1 MKSIKYIISA
11 AVAGVMLTACDNDI
25 ENIPV
30 EEVLP
35 PYTYAPLYYQ
45 NLRDYKS
52 SDHEIAFGWVADYA
66 KRNSMAT
73 SFLGLPDSLD
83 ICSLWGGI
91 PTDPDVLADMKWVQ
105 KTKGTKMVGVA
116 ITRIDSETS
125 EKEFKQF
132 YDQAREALS
141 NASTPEE
148 REEAEAMVRR
158 SFEMYAEYFL
168 DQVFENG
175 LDGFDCDYE
184 PEGDYLS
191 GDNFRYF
198 YMHLAKY
205 LGPNP
210 DQTKEERLELIRERY
225 GDEMAN
231 QPGVCDKLLNID
243 QTSTSLPDLA
253 PYSNYCFL
261 QAYGGGTGAGS
272 WPDEKVV
279 YCCNMGDNW
288 QTPLNEMYTQARYKP
303 ANGKRK
309 GGFGAFFLHR
319 NYRTTE
325 TNIEPYYHFR
335 RCIQIQNPAI
345 Y

>member
-1 MKSIKYIISA
+1 
-11 AVAGVMLTACDNDI
+11 
-25 ENIPV
+25 
-30 EEVLP
+30 
-35 PYTYAPLYYQ
+35 
-45 NLRDYKS
+45 
-52 SDHEIAFGWVADYA
+52 
-66 KRNSMAT
+66 MAT

-91 PTDPDVLADMKWVQ
+91 PSDPEVFADMRFVQ
-105 KTKGTKMVGVA
+105 KTKGTKMVAVA

-125 EKEFKQF
+125 EKPFKQY
-132 YDQAREALS
+132 YDEARANGNQDS
-141 NASTPEE
+141 IYRA
-148 REEAEAMVRR
+148 
-158 SFEMYAEYFL
+158 FELYAEYFL
-168 DQVFENG
+168 DQVFEND

-198 YMHLAKY
+198 FMYMAKY

-210 DQTKEERLELIRERY
+210 DQTKEERLELIRQRY
-225 GDEMAN
+225 GDAIAN
-231 QPGVCDKLLNID
+231 QPGVCDKMLNID
-243 QTSTSLPDLA
+243 QTSTSLSDLA

-261 QAYGGGTGAGS
+261 QAYGGGTGAGQ

-288 QTPLNEMYTQARYKP
+288 NTPLNEMYNQARYKP
-303 ANGKRK
+303 ASGKRK

-325 TNIEPYYHFR
+325 TNLEPYYHFR
-335 RCIQIQNPAI
+335 RCIQILNPAI

>member
-1 MKSIKYIISA
+1 MKLIKYILPM
-11 AVAGVMLTACDNDI
+11 VAMGGFFTSCDDV
-25 ENIPV
+25 EAYSP
-30 EEVLP
+30 EEVNP
-35 PYTYAPLYYQ
+35 PFTYSPLYYQ
-45 NLRDYKS
+45 NLRDYKA

-91 PTDPDVLADMKWVQ
+91 PSDPEVFADMRFVQ
-105 KTKGTKMVGVA
+105 KTKGTKMVAVA

-125 EKEFKQF
+125 EKPFKQY
-132 YDQAREALS
+132 YDEARANGNQDS
-141 NASTPEE
+141 IYRA
-148 REEAEAMVRR
+148 
-158 SFEMYAEYFL
+158 FELYAEYFL
-168 DQVFENG
+168 DQVFEND

-198 YMHLAKY
+198 FMYMAKY

-210 DQTKEERLELIRERY
+210 DQTKEERLELIRQRY
-225 GDEMAN
+225 GDAIAN
-231 QPGVCDKLLNID
+231 QPGVCDKMLNID
-243 QTSTSLPDLA
+243 QTSTSLSDLA

-261 QAYGGGTGAGS
+261 QAYGGGTGAGQ

-288 QTPLNEMYTQARYKP
+288 NTPLNEMYNQARYKP
-303 ANGKRK
+303 ASGKRK

-325 TNIEPYYHFR
+325 TNLEPYYHFR

>member
-1 MKSIKYIISA
+1 MKIFKYILPM
-11 AVAGVMLTACDNDI
+11 VAMGSLFTSCDDI
-25 ENIPV
+25 ESISP
-30 EEVLP
+30 EEVNP
-35 PYTYAPLYYQ
+35 PFTYSPLYYQ
-45 NLRDYKS
+45 NLRDYKN

-91 PTDPDVLADMKWVQ
+91 PTDPEVFADMRFVQ
-105 KTKGTKMVGVA
+105 KTKGTKMVAVA

-125 EKEFKQF
+125 EKPFKQY
-132 YDQAREALS
+132 YDEARANGNQDS
-141 NASTPEE
+141 IHRA
-148 REEAEAMVRR
+148 
-158 SFEMYAEYFL
+158 FEMYAEYFL
-168 DQVFENG
+168 DQVFDND

-198 YMHLAKY
+198 FMYMAQY

-210 DQTKEERLELIRERY
+210 DQTKEERRELIRKRY
-225 GDEMAN
+225 GDAIADA
-231 QPGVCDKLLNID
+231 PGACDKMLNID
-243 QTSTSLPDLA
+243 QTSTSLSDLA
-253 PYSNYCFL
+253 DYSNYCFL
-261 QAYGGGTGAGS
+261 QAYGGGTGAGA

-288 QTPLNEMYTQARYKP
+288 NTPLNEMYNQARYKP
-303 ANGKRK
+303 ASGKRK

-325 TNIEPYYHFR
+325 TNLEPYYHFR

>member
-1 MKSIKYIISA
+1 MKLFKYILPM
-11 AVAGVMLTACDNDI
+11 VAMGGMFTACDDI
-25 ENIPV
+25 ESISP
-30 EEVLP
+30 EVINP
-35 PYTYAPLYYQ
+35 PYTYSDLYYQ
-45 NLRDYKS
+45 SLRDYKD
-52 SDHEIAFGWVADYA
+52 SDHEIAFGWVAQYA
-66 KRNSMAT
+66 HRNSMAT

-91 PTDPDVLADMKWVQ
+91 PVDPDVLADMRFVQ
-105 KTKGTKMVGVA
+105 KVKGTKMVAVA

-125 EKEFKQF
+125 EKPFKQF
-132 YDQAREALS
+132 YDEARQSGDSEKINRA
-141 NASTPEE
+141 
-148 REEAEAMVRR
+148 
-158 SFEMYAEYFL
+158 FEMYAEYFL
-168 DQVFENG
+168 DQVFEND

-191 GDNFRYF
+191 GDRFRYF
-198 YMHLAKY
+198 YKYMAKY

-210 DQTKEERLELIRERY
+210 DITKEERRALIRERY
-225 GDEMAN
+225 GDAVAN
-231 QPGVCDKLLNID
+231 QPGVCDKMLNID
-243 QTSTSLPDLA
+243 QTTTSLSDLA

-261 QAYGGGTGAGS
+261 QAYGGGTGSGT
-272 WPDEKVV
+272 WPAEKVV

-288 QTPLNEMYTQARYKP
+288 NTPLNEMYTQARYKP
-303 ANGKRK
+303 TNGRRK

-319 NYRTTE
+319 NYRITT

>member
-1 MKSIKYIISA
+1 MKLFKYFLPM
-11 AVAGVMLTACDNDI
+11 VAIGGFFTACDDI
-25 ENIPV
+25 ESISP
-30 EEVLP
+30 EEINP
-35 PYTYAPLYYQ
+35 PFTYSPLYYQ
-45 NLRDYKS
+45 NLRDYKA

-83 ICSLWGGI
+83 VCSLWGGI
-91 PTDPDVLADMKWVQ
+91 PSDPEVFAEMKFVQ
-105 KTKGTKMVGVA
+105 KTKGTKMVAVA

-125 EKEFKQF
+125 EKPFKQY
-132 YDQAREALS
+132 YDEARAAGDQDMI
-141 NASTPEE
+141 NRA
-148 REEAEAMVRR
+148 
-158 SFEMYAEYFL
+158 FEMYAEYFL
-168 DQVFENG
+168 DQVFEND

-198 YMHLAKY
+198 FMHLAKY

-225 GDEMAN
+225 GDEIAN
-231 QPGVCDKLLNID
+231 QPGVCDKMLNID

-261 QAYGGGTGAGS
+261 QAYGGGTGAGA

-288 QTPLNEMYTQARYKP
+288 NTPLNEMYNQARYKP

-319 NYRTTE
+319 NYRTTP

>member
-1 MKSIKYIISA
+1 MKFVKYILPV
-11 AVAGVMLTACDNDI
+11 VAMGGFFTACDD
-25 ENIPV
+25 V
-30 EEVLP
+30 ESISPEEINP
-35 PYTYAPLYYQ
+35 PFTYSPLYYQ
-45 NLRDYKS
+45 NLRDYKAS
-52 SDHEIAFGWVADYA
+52 NHEIAFGWVADYA

-91 PTDPDVLADMKWVQ
+91 PTDPEVFADMRFVQ
-105 KTKGTKMVGVA
+105 KTKGTKMVAVA

-125 EKEFKQF
+125 EKPFKQY
-132 YDQAREALS
+132 YDEARANGNQDS
-141 NASTPEE
+141 INRAI
-148 REEAEAMVRR
+148 
-158 SFEMYAEYFL
+158 EMYAEYFL
-168 DQVFENG
+168 DQVFEND

-184 PEGDYLS
+184 PEGDYLT
-191 GDNFRYF
+191 GDRFRYF
-198 YMHLAKY
+198 FMHMAKY

-225 GDEMAN
+225 GDAIAN
-231 QPGVCDKLLNID
+231 QPGVCDKMLNID

-253 PYSNYCFL
+253 DYSNYCFL
-261 QAYGGGTGAGS
+261 QAYGGGTGAGA

-288 QTPLNEMYTQARYKP
+288 NTPLNEMYNQARYKP

-319 NYRTTE
+319 NYRTTQ

>member
-1 MKSIKYIISA
+1 MKFFKYILPM
-11 AVAGVMLTACDNDI
+11 VAMASFFTSCDDI
-25 ENIPV
+25 ERISP
-30 EEVLP
+30 EEINP
-35 PYTYAPLYYQ
+35 AYTYSPLYYQ
-45 NLRDYKS
+45 NLRDYKN

-91 PTDPDVLADMKWVQ
+91 PSDPEVFADMRFVQ
-105 KTKGTKMVGVA
+105 KTKGTKMVAVA

-125 EKEFKQF
+125 EKPFKQY
-132 YDQAREALS
+132 YDEARKNGNQDSIYRA
-141 NASTPEE
+141 
-148 REEAEAMVRR
+148 
-158 SFEMYAEYFL
+158 FEMYAEYFL
-168 DQVFENG
+168 DQVFEND

-198 YMHLAKY
+198 FMYMAKY

-210 DQTKEERLELIRERY
+210 DQTKEERLELIRQRY
-225 GDEMAN
+225 GDAIAN
-231 QPGVCDKLLNID
+231 QPGVCDKMLNID
-243 QTSTSLPDLA
+243 QTSTSLSDLA

-261 QAYGGGTGAGS
+261 QAYGGGTGAGQ

-288 QTPLNEMYTQARYKP
+288 NTPLNEMYNQARYKP
-303 ANGKRK
+303 ASGKRK

-325 TNIEPYYHFR
+325 TNLEPYYHFR